1 VAKLII
7 DIPVSIVNLCTVFE
21 DYDCAADLQPWL
33 YVTGNS
39 IVFTELETDHIIS
52 FAIFHSEATNT
63 GTVQVKSVL
72 VPLL

>member
-7 DIPVSIVNLCTVFE
+7 DIPGLIVNLYTVFV

-39 IVFTELETDHIIS
+39 IVFTELETDHIS
-52 FAIFHSEATNT
+52 FAIFHSEAANT

>member
-7 DIPVSIVNLCTVFE
+7 DMPVSIGNSCTVFE
-21 DYDCAADLQPWL
+21 DYDCAANLQPWL

-39 IVFTELETDHIIS
+39 IVFTELEADHIS